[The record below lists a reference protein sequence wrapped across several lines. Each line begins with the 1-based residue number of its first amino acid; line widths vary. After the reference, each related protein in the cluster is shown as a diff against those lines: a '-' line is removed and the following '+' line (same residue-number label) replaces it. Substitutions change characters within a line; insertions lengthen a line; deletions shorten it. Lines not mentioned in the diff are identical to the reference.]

1 MSVCVALNSFSA
13 KQVRERE
20 RERERGG
27 PLRLRRGQG
36 GGLLG
41 FIRLKKRP
49 VSFEARKTYYTLL
62 LSSPPVNKRERVCVW
77 VCKLE
82 REREAHSRKIIKHIC
97 ARARERE

>member
-62 LSSPPVNKRERVCVW
+62 LSSPPVNKRERECVW
-77 VCKLE
+77 VCKRE
-82 REREAHSRKIIKHIC
+82 RERGRHAAEKS
-97 ARARERE
+97 